1 MGVSLSGPAR
11 LESTVD
17 RSLAFFLPYRPPYDF
32 DGLFNFLHDRSI
44 PGIESAIDQAY
55 RRIVRIEKVD
65 TVKTD
70 DDLEKIGWIEVTHRP
85 ALHALALRCDNVLAS
100 ELPVVLS
107 RTKQAFDLAADPA
120 EIDRVLGAL
129 AKNNPGIRL
138 PGTFDPFELAIR
150 AILGQQVT
158 VKAARN
164 LVTRFVAALGTPIST
179 PFVDL
184 NRAFPSVH
192 HIAGLDPAVIASLG
206 IVRQRAEAIISLAN
220 AIGSGAIELA
230 PTAEPTQ
237 TIELLCGIRGIG
249 PWTAHYI
256 AMRALAWRDAWLPGD
271 VALQNALGLPNT
283 ARGIRAA
290 HDQANEWRPWRSY
303 AVLQLWLRGSIAQ
316 APSAA

>member
-1 MGVSLSGPAR
+1 
-11 LESTVD
+11 
-17 RSLAFFLPYRPPYDF
+17 
-32 DGLFNFLHDRSI
+32 
-44 PGIESAIDQAY
+44 
-55 RRIVRIEKVD
+55 
-65 TVKTD
+65 
-70 DDLEKIGWIEVTHRP
+70 
-85 ALHALALRCDNVLAS
+85 LALRCDNVLAS

-107 RTKQAFDLAADPA
+107 RTKQAFDLDADPA

-158 VKAARN
+158 VKAART

-237 TIELLCGIRGIG
+237 TIVRDLRNWPLDRPLHCDACTCVARRLASGRCR
-249 PWTAHYI
+249 TAK
-256 AMRALAWRDAWLPGD
+256 
-271 VALQNALGLPNT
+271 
-283 ARGIRAA
+283 
-290 HDQANEWRPWRSY
+290 RPRF
-303 AVLQLWLRGSIAQ
+303 AQ
-316 APSAA
+316 YGEGHSRCP